1 MPQISLSRAPVA
13 SSPAPPRSA
22 GKAAFW
28 IAIFWALGLAALFF
42 AGRGNDVGRLPE
54 LLVTFVSQFRGF
66 DPGILRD
73 SAFGGV
79 IAILVVLSW
88 IGIGDLMERLLDR
101 FGGADRKCEAWHW
114 AKACAWGAGASSL
127 LWFFLGL
134 AGCYTQPLAAGV
146 LLVGLLL
153 FAKAWGGRRLQ
164 ASATEQLGLTG
175 RLAFAL
181 VGATMLM
188 ASIAS
193 LAPPTAKDTLL
204 YHIALPKVFLA
215 ARGLADVPNNI
226 AQYYALGAEMN
237 GVWAMLLGRLA
248 SARAGEAAFG
258 ATEFAYLPG
267 LALAIYGWSRRLGYT
282 RDTAWVAV
290 ALTICIPTV
299 YVSASSGY
307 NDMAFAVYL
316 TIAIAAAAEFWQTPS
331 RWSAADLGLA
341 MGFALGVKLLAL
353 FLAAPLALMFLLRM
367 RKGERSPI
375 PGTSATAVLRAALLS
390 AGLAIMLAAPW
401 YVRNWART
409 GSPVYPFY
417 SNLFGGRA
425 PGWDKSRSL
434 IDQVLNARYGGHP
447 KSALDYLAVPVR
459 VSLLAQPEIPR
470 YFDGVLGISFLFA
483 LPFLFLLRSK
493 NREPETGNSAPVYVA
508 LALAGGF
515 FVFWLFSSEQL
526 RYLLPVLPAVAV
538 GIAGVASAPARR
550 QRALLLATVAP
561 GILVIGAW
569 FLQQNPL
576 PVLMGGESRQSFLE
590 RRVDHYRFYE
600 AANQLLPANAR
611 LWLIDMRG
619 DTYYLDRPYFFDF
632 RIEHYT
638 LMQLVRSSDSIAELN
653 QQVRSRGISYVL
665 ARTDLLLD
673 YATSPIVD
681 DTRPREENE
690 RKLRLLRQFL
700 LGSEVLKRDDHFVL
714 FKVE

>member
-1 MPQISLSRAPVA
+1 MAV
-13 SSPAPPRSA
+13 
-22 GKAAFW
+22 
-28 IAIFWALGLAALFF
+28 FWALGLAALFF
-42 AGRGNDVGRLPE
+42 ASRGNDVGRLPE

-66 DPGILRD
+66 DRGALRD

-88 IGIGDLMERLLDR
+88 MGIGDRVERLLDR

-114 AKACAWGAGASSL
+114 AKACAWGAGVSSL

-134 AGCYTQPLAAGV
+134 AGCYIQPFAAGV

-164 ASATEQLGLTG
+164 APATEQPGLTG

-181 VGATMLM
+181 AGAAMLM
-188 ASIAS
+188 AAIAS

-204 YHIALPKVFLA
+204 YHIALPKFFLA

-248 SARAGEAAFG
+248 SVRAGEAAFG
-258 ATEFAYLPG
+258 AIEFACLPV
-267 LALAIYGWSRRLGYT
+267 LALAVYGWSRRLGLT
-282 RDTAWVAV
+282 RDTAWVAL
-290 ALTICIPTV
+290 ALIVCIPTV
-299 YVSASSGY
+299 YASASSGY

-331 RWSAADLGLA
+331 RRSAAEIGLA

-353 FLAAPLALMFLLRM
+353 FLAAPLVLMFLLRM
-367 RKGERSPI
+367 RKAERNPI
-375 PGTSATAVLRAALLS
+375 PGTSAMVVLRAALFS
-390 AGLAIMLAAPW
+390 AVLASALAAPW

-425 PGWDKSRSL
+425 PGWDESRSL
-434 IDQVLNARYGGHP
+434 IDQVLNARYGGYP

-459 VSLLAQPEIPR
+459 LSLWAQPEIPR
-470 YFDGVLGISFLFA
+470 YFDGVLGISFLFG
-483 LPFLFLLRSK
+483 LPLLYFAFRGKPRGGTRSEPADLSGNWK
-493 NREPETGNSAPVYVA
+493 PETGNSPLPV
-508 LALAGGF
+508 ALAGGF

-538 GIAGVASAPARR
+538 GVAGAASELGRR
-550 QRALLLATVAP
+550 QRALLLATIAP

-611 LWLIDMRG
+611 VWLIDVRG
-619 DTYYLDRPYFFDF
+619 DTYYLERPYFFDF

-638 LMQLVRSSDSIAELN
+638 LMQLVRSSDNIEELN
-653 QQVRSRGISYVL
+653 RQVRSRGIGYVL

-681 DTRPREENE
+681 ESRPREENE
-690 RKLRLLRQFL
+690 RKLRLFQQFL
-700 LGSEVLKRDDHFVL
+700 LGGEVLKRDDHFVL
-714 FKVE
+714 FKVG

>member
-1 MPQISLSRAPVA
+1 
-13 SSPAPPRSA
+13 
-22 GKAAFW
+22 
-28 IAIFWALGLAALFF
+28 LATLFF
-42 AGRGNDVGRLPE
+42 AGRGNDAGRLPE

-66 DPGILRD
+66 DRSVLRD

-88 IGIGDLMERLLDR
+88 IGIGDLVERLLDR
-101 FGGADRKCEAWHW
+101 FGGADCKCEAWHW
-114 AKACAWGAGASSL
+114 AKACAWGAGVSSL

-134 AGCYTQPLAAGV
+134 AGCYTQRYAAGV

-153 FAKAWGGRRLQ
+153 FAKAWRGRRRQ
-164 ASATEQLGLTG
+164 ASAPEPPGLTG

-181 VGATMLM
+181 VGAAMLM
-188 ASIAS
+188 AAIAS

-204 YHIALPKVFLA
+204 YHIALPKFFLT

-248 SARAGEAAFG
+248 SVRAGEAAFG
-258 ATEFAYLPG
+258 ATEFAYLPV
-267 LALAIYGWSRRLGYT
+267 LALAIYGWSRRLGLA
-282 RDTAWVAV
+282 RDTAWVAI

-299 YVSASSGY
+299 YASASNGY

-316 TIAIAAAAEFWQTPS
+316 TIVIAAAAEFWQTPS
-331 RWSAADLGLA
+331 RWSAAQIGLA

-353 FLAAPLALMFLLRM
+353 FLAAPLLLMFLLRL
-367 RKGERSPI
+367 RKAERRSI

-425 PGWDKSRSL
+425 PGWDESRSL
-434 IDQVLNARYGGHP
+434 IDQVLNARYGGYP
-447 KSALDYLAVPVR
+447 KSALDYLAVPLR
-459 VSLLAQPEIPR
+459 VSLRAQPEIPR
-470 YFDGVLGISFLFA
+470 YFDGVLGISFLFGV
-483 LPFLFLLRSK
+483 PFLFRLGSN
-493 NREPETGNSAPVYVA
+493 NRKPETQNSPPVYVA

-515 FVFWLFSSEQL
+515 FLFWLFSSEQL

-538 GIAGVASAPARR
+538 GIAAAVSALGCR
-550 QRALLLATVAP
+550 QRTLLLATVAP

-619 DTYYLDRPYFFDF
+619 DTYYLDHPYFFDF

-638 LMQLVRSSDSIAELN
+638 LMQLVRSSDSIEELN
-653 QQVRSRGISYVL
+653 YQVRGRGISYVL

-681 DTRPREENE
+681 DTHPREENE
-690 RKLRLLRQFL
+690 RKLRLVREFL

-714 FKVE
+714 FKVG